1 MSNVAKLKKKAAELE
16 QKKQFDKALSLYVQI
31 LEESDGGDEADVGLY
46 NRVGDLLL
54 RQGNVGDAVGY
65 YEKAV
70 DLYAE
75 GGFFNNAI
83 ALCNK
88 ILRQSPGRSSIYY
101 KLGKI
106 SAKKGFKSDAKA
118 NFLEYADRMQKA
130 GQIDEAF
137 RALKEFAELCPDQED
152 VRLMLA
158 EQLAK
163 KGRRGEALEQ
173 LQSLYDRFESEGRSS
188 EARAT
193 VDRMKAIDPEVELKQ
208 GVAPTKAKSSDL
220 VFLDVTW
227 DEQPK
232 RPMRATVPLRPPP
245 EALEPEPPRKAAPA
259 ADLPL
264 LDTGDRDAVTDDRL
278 TIQTTRIDDE
288 ADAAAVPSLEGL
300 TQAVEFDDVT
310 TDGVADDR
318 SLLGL
323 EHTNITDTGERA
335 AILAGNVLHLEPPLS
350 GSEFA
355 SLPLET
361 PVDSPAIRAK
371 VHDLS
376 LPGELP
382 MIDVSG
388 GAGLLDED
396 AVEETVPDGG
406 DLELIMPEPDLDMRP
421 KSGTRASLSDYAP
434 PISRRDSAPTHGG
447 IESLDIEHGITD
459 TDSLVEGFASREAAM
474 GDLPLMDVGEELDLG
489 DGSAPIEVGGDASR
503 LSPLDAIEPA
513 ALDYLADALPEGSQA
528 DALPTVGDLVDA
540 EPPVRRAVT
549 EADVARAM
557 PDAAGVEPAMLD
569 AYADVTEATGE
580 SPLAPPP
587 LQRRSSTSALA
598 QSVDGLRARASA
610 EPDNWTVRRELGE
623 ALLDDGDREAG
634 LAELEAAMVG
644 VERTGDLEG
653 ARSLALEIIRL
664 EPNSVRHHQKCVEYA
679 FRTNDKPRLTEAYVQ
694 LADALFRTGQ
704 QDKARAVYQ
713 RVIELAPEDARAKA
727 ALSQYAEPVA
737 PAAAPA
743 PAARASSV
751 SRRYTGDEPPAA
763 ATQPAAAAMRPDDD
777 FVNLGDWLRDT
788 EAPKSTR
795 MVVDEEQP
803 TGDEEAD
810 FAEMLKKFK
819 QGVAENVEEEDHE
832 SHYDLG
838 VAFKEMGL
846 LDEAISEFQKAL
858 RGAAKRVRTYEALGQ
873 CFLEKKQFQIAT
885 TILQRALAEGHGDD
899 QLVGVLYLLGYS
911 AEAMQQWA
919 EAIKHYQRVFA
930 VDIQFRDVTERLTT
944 LEQRV
949 GR

>member
-16 QKKQFDKALSLYVQI
+16 QKKQFDKALALYVQI
-31 LEESDGGDEADVGLY
+31 LEEGDEGDDSDVALY

-173 LQSLYDRFESEGRSS
+173 LQSLYDRFESEGRSG

-193 VDRMKAIDPEVELKQ
+193 VDRMKAIDPEIEPKQ
-208 GVAPTKAKSSDL
+208 GVAPQKQKSSDL
-220 VFLDVTW
+220 VFLDVSW
-227 DEQPK
+227 DDQPK

-245 EALEPEPPRKAAPA
+245 EALEPEPPRRAPA
-259 ADLPL
+259 PVADLPL
-264 LDTGDRDAVTDDRL
+264 LDTGARDAVADDRL
-278 TIQTTRIDDE
+278 TIQTTRLDDDE
-288 ADAAAVPSLEGL
+288 SDDASVGTIEGL
-300 TQAVEFDDVT
+300 TQAVDFGAGTAD
-310 TDGVADDR
+310 VADP
-318 SLLGL
+318 SLAGL
-323 EHTNITDTGERA
+323 ERTTITDTGERA
-335 AILAGNVLHLEPPLS
+335 AIIAGNVLNLEPPLS

-361 PVDSPAIRAK
+361 PVDSPAIRAQA
-371 VHDLS
+371 HDLA
-376 LPGELP
+376 LPGDLP
-382 MIDVSG
+382 MLEADADEG
-388 GAGLLDED
+388 DLGAF
-396 AVEETVPDGG
+396 EETVPDGG
-406 DLELIMPEPDLDMRP
+406 ELELIMPEPDLDV
-421 KSGTRASLSDYAP
+421 GTPGARASLSDYAP
-434 PISRRDSAPTHGG
+434 PISRRDSAEPSTGL
-447 IESLDIEHGITD
+447 EPLDLEYAAADADEFMSGSGSD
-459 TDSLVEGFASREAAM
+459 TAM
-474 GDLPLMDVGEELDLG
+474 AGDLPLIDVGDEFDLG
-489 DGSAPIEVGGDASR
+489 EGSAPIEVGGDASR
-503 LSPLDAIEPA
+503 LSELDALQPSS
-513 ALDYLADALPEGSQA
+513 LDFMADVVPADAAPGT
-528 DALPTVGDLVDA
+528 LPTLGDLAAA
-540 EPPVRRAVT
+540 EPPAPKVRT

-557 PDAAGVEPAMLD
+557 PAEAAIAPATLD
-569 AYADVTEATGE
+569 ALADVSDSTGE
-580 SPLAPPP
+580 SPLAPPHLP
-587 LQRRSSTSALA
+587 RRSSSALA
-598 QSVDGLRARASA
+598 QSVDGLRARAAA
-610 EPDNWTVRRELGE
+610 EPDNWSLRRQLGE

-634 LAELEAAMVG
+634 LAELDAVMIG
-644 VERTGDLEG
+644 YERLGDLDT
-653 ARSLALEIIRL
+653 ARGVAAEIIRV
-664 EPNSVRHHQKCVEYA
+664 EPNSVRHHQKGVEYA
-679 FRTNDKPRLTEAYVQ
+679 FRTNDKPHLTEAYVQ

-713 RVIELAPEDARAKA
+713 RVIELAPEDVRARA
-727 ALSQYAEPVA
+727 ALAQFAE
-737 PAAAPA
+737 PA
-743 PAARASSV
+743 PAAPPAPPARQSTV
-751 SRRYTGDEPPAA
+751 SRRYTGDAPPAA
-763 ATQPAAAAMRPDDD
+763 APAAAAATRPDDD

-788 EAPKSTR
+788 EGPKSTR
-795 MVVDEEQP
+795 MVVDEEKP

-810 FAEMLKKFK
+810 FAEMLRKFK

-846 LDEAISEFQKAL
+846 LDEAIAEFQKAL
-858 RGAAKRVRTYEALGQ
+858 RGAQKRVRTYEALGQ
-873 CFLEKKQFQIAT
+873 CFIEKKQFQIAS
-885 TILQRALAEGHGDD
+885 TILQRALVEGHGDD

-911 AEAMQQWA
+911 AEALQRWPD
-919 EAIKHYQRVFA
+919 AITNYQRVFA
-930 VDIQFRDVTERLTT
+930 VDIQFRDVTERLTN

>member
-1 MSNVAKLKKKAAELE
+1 MSNLAKLKKKAAELE
-16 QKKQFDKALSLYVQI
+16 QKKQFDKALALYVQM
-31 LEESDGGDEADVGLY
+31 LEEADGSDEADVALY

-54 RQGNVGDAVGY
+54 RQGNVGDALGY

-106 SAKKGFKSDAKA
+106 SAKKGFNSDAKA

-193 VDRMKAIDPEVELKQ
+193 VDRMKAIDPEAEPVAGNVPQKQ
-208 GVAPTKAKSSDL
+208 KSSDL
-220 VFLDVTW
+220 VFLDVSW

-232 RPMRATVPLRPPP
+232 RPMRATVPLRPPA
-245 EALEPEPPRKAAPA
+245 EAKEPEPPRGGKAPL

-264 LDTGDRDAVTDDRL
+264 LDTGERDRIPVTDDRP
-278 TIQTTRIDDE
+278 TIQTTRLDDDE
-288 ADAAAVPSLEGL
+288 EGGDVAVGAVDGL
-300 TQAVEFDDVT
+300 TQSMDFDAPAEEGGED
-310 TDGVADDR
+310 DG

-323 EHTNITDTGERA
+323 EPTMVTDTGERA
-335 AILAGNVLHLEPPLS
+335 AILAGNVLNLEPPLS

-361 PVDSPAIRAK
+361 PADSPAIRAK
-371 VHDLS
+371 VHDLA
-376 LPGELP
+376 LPGTLP
-382 MIDVSG
+382 SL
-388 GAGLLDED
+388 GATDDED
-396 AVEETVPDGG
+396 EAEETVPDGG
-406 DLELIMPEPDLDMRP
+406 DLELIMPEPDLDVGP
-421 KSGTRASLSDYAP
+421 VATRGSLSEYAP
-434 PISRRDSAPTHGG
+434 PIARRDSAPPAAGL
-447 IESLDIEHGITD
+447 EPMDIEHGTAD
-459 TDSLVEGFASREAAM
+459 QGFDLAGSGGV
-474 GDLPLMDVGEELDLG
+474 GDLPLIDVGDELELG
-489 DGSAPIEVGGDASR
+489 DASAPMEIGGDASR
-503 LSPLDAIEPA
+503 LSNLDAVEPA
-513 ALDYLADALPEGSQA
+513 SLDFAADSMLDGEAP
-528 DALPTVGDLVDA
+528 DVLPTIGDVARA
-540 EPPVRRAVT
+540 EPPARPRRT
-549 EADVARAM
+549 EADVARRM
-557 PDAAGVEPAMLD
+557 PDAAAVEPSTLD
-569 AYADVTEATGE
+569 ALADLTDEMGE
-580 SPLAPPP
+580 SPLAPAP
-587 LQRRSSTSALA
+587 LARRSSTSALA
-598 QSVDGLRARASA
+598 QSVDGLRARAAA
-610 EPDNWTVRRELGE
+610 EPENWSLRRELGE

-634 LAELEAAMVG
+634 LVELDAAMIG
-644 VERTGDLEG
+644 FERLGDLET
-653 ARSLALEIIRL
+653 ARSVAAEIVRV
-664 EPNSVRHHQKCVEYA
+664 EPNSVRHHQKGVEYA
-679 FRTNDKPRLTEAYVQ
+679 FRTNDKLRLTEAYVQ
-694 LADALFRTGQ
+694 LADSLFRTGQ

-727 ALSQYAEPVA
+727 ALAQYADPVPQKAEP
-737 PAAAPA
+737 APA
-743 PAARASSV
+743 PRASTAA
-751 SRRYTGDEPPAA
+751 RRYTGDAAPPAA
-763 ATQPAAAAMRPDDD
+763 AARASAPTQRPDDD
-777 FVNLGDWLRDT
+777 FVNLGDWLRDV

-810 FAEMLKKFK
+810 FAEMLRKFK
-819 QGVAENVEEEDHE
+819 QGVAENVEDEDHE

-846 LDEAISEFQKAL
+846 LDEAIAEFQKAL
-858 RGAAKRVRTYEALGQ
+858 RGAQKRVRTYEALGQ
-873 CFLEKKQFQIAT
+873 CFIEKKQFQIAS
-885 TILQRALAEGHGDD
+885 TILQRALIEGHGDD
-899 QLVGVLYLLGYS
+899 QLVGVLYLLGFAS
-911 AEAMQQWA
+911 EATQQWA
-919 EAIKHYQRVFA
+919 EAIGFYQRVFA
-930 VDIQFRDVTERLTT
+930 VDIQFRDVTERLTN

-949 GR
+949 AR